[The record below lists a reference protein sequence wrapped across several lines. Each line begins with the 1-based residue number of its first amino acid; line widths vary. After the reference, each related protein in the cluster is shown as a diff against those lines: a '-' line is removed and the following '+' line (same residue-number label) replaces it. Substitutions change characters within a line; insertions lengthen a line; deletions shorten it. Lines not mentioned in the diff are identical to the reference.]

1 MASINLDR
9 SSRLDIRCR
18 KKDTF
23 TLIFTFDE
31 DQRDARPVGGWKMQ
45 VRPSA
50 DHDTNPTLEAS
61 GATNFTYSDVGKK
74 LTLTIASTAM
84 TFSGQFVYDIQHAS
98 SDSTPVVET
107 FFHGV
112 FTAVEDVT
120 N

>member
-1 MASINLDR
+1 MSSINLDR

-23 TLIFTFDE
+23 TLIFTFDQ
-31 DQRDARPVGGWKMQ
+31 DQSSARPVAGWKMQ
-45 VRPSA
+45 VRPAA
-50 DHDTNPTLEAS
+50 DDESNLTVEAS
-61 GATNFTYSDVGKK
+61 GATNFAYSDEGKK